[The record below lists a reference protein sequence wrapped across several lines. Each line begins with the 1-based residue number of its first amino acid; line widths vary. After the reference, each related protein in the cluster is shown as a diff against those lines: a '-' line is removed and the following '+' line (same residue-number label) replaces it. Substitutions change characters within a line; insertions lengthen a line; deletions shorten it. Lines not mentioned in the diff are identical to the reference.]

1 MRRRFLCFWAANLRR
16 RGASVCRCLPPEFG
30 MALVVLRCV
39 FLMVA
44 IALGFQLSNSA
55 LVTGESKLLPWI
67 GFLGVMVVAMG
78 VLAADM
84 SIRRKRLDTITAVY
98 FGTIIG
104 LFLTYVFQLALAP
117 LMPIGNTGLA
127 DWLKLALA
135 TIVCYS
141 CISVLLQTKD
151 DFRFIIPYVEFAKE
165 VKGLKP
171 LVLDTSVVIDGRI
184 ADLVETR

>member
-1 MRRRFLCFWAANLRR
+1 
-16 RGASVCRCLPPEFG
+16 
-30 MALVVLRCV
+30 MALVILRCV

-44 IALGFQLSNSA
+44 IALGFQLTHSP
-55 LVTGESKLLPWI
+55 LVTGEGKGQLLPWI
-67 GFLGVMVVAMG
+67 AFLGVLLVALG
-78 VLAADM
+78 VLAADIAM
-84 SIRRKRLDTITAVY
+84 RRKRLDTITAVY

-104 LFLTYVFQLALAP
+104 LFLTYVFQLALTP
-117 LMPIGNTGLA
+117 LMPTSNVWLA

-135 TIVCYS
+135 AILCYS

-171 LVLDTSVVIDGRI
+171 YVLDTSVVIDGR
-184 ADLVETR
+184 